1 MRLLFYLFLFL
12 SSINGIHSLAQPIL
26 RRGFLETSSSALSMS
41 LFNNT
46 EDKTESPVYVMQGGE
61 DISPSILFYGEVTD
75 TKCMDLVKT
84 LVFLDSRAQLAKKEN
99 ESYTV
104 LPISLHVQST
114 GGTLMPS
121 FYVCD
126 VIKSLDTPVNTY
138 VDGFAGSAASLIAS
152 CGKKKYMTKHSIIL
166 IHQLSAQFGG
176 KYKEMHDNINNLEL
190 FMNNL
195 KDIYLKN
202 TKIKPDVLED
212 LLGKD
217 VWLPAQKCLEYGL
230 VDEII

>member
-1 MRLLFYLFLFL
+1 
-12 SSINGIHSLAQPIL
+12 
-26 RRGFLETSSSALSMS
+26 MS

-46 EDKTESPVYVMQGGE
+46 EDKTASPLYVMQGDQ
-61 DISPSILFYGEVTD
+61 DIPSSILFYGEVTD

-84 LVFLDSRAQLAKKEN
+84 LVFLDTRAQLTKKQN

-195 KDIYLKN
+195 KDIYLEN
-202 TKIKPDVLED
+202 TKIKPDILED